1 MSQDRWWL
9 FSLPMLC
16 DFLRSRL
23 EPASLRKARSRSSP
37 LQHTCLVILRRASF
51 PQAARTQARVAD
63 IPWKSLLFPPSPI
76 AQYRRNA
83 FCPEWVPSVGFGLL
97 ALPYGLLRRTSSRSP
112 THQQNT
118 ALAPKS
124 YWQSPRQD
132 FDDQP
137 TSDNDGA
144 RIGKRPEALP
154 VTGGSFEPTASS
166 VNEEANWVFI
176 IRGAIA
182 HSGPSVSAPIVRLY
196 SVGTE
201 LHLTDYQH
209 GWFQVLDPVTSQRG
223 WIYEKYYLQA
233 IRGPGQMVAALQEP
247 AKAQQLNNPKPTPHV
262 RRAKKIGPR
271 PAKKVQP
278 SIASASRH
286 RYQTVAS
293 ILDRALR
300 P

>member
-1 MSQDRWWL
+1 MKWFLQFL
-9 FSLPMLC
+9 SLGSAVLYTLLIIIDNRIPDGIANNTVASEAHSNQHRLSAWGPY
-16 DFLRSRL
+16 LPNRSPGQNRQ
-23 EPASLRKARSRSSP
+23 AS
-37 LQHTCLVILRRASF
+37 TT
-51 PQAARTQARVAD
+51 TQ
-63 IPWKSLLFPPSPI
+63 
-76 AQYRRNA
+76 
-83 FCPEWVPSVGFGLL
+83 
-97 ALPYGLLRRTSSRSP
+97 P

-118 ALAPKS
+118 ALAAKP
-124 YWQSPRQD
+124 YRQSPRQYY
-132 FDDQP
+132 DDQP

-154 VTGGSFEPTASS
+154 ITGGSFEPTASS

-201 LHLTDYQH
+201 LHLTDYRH